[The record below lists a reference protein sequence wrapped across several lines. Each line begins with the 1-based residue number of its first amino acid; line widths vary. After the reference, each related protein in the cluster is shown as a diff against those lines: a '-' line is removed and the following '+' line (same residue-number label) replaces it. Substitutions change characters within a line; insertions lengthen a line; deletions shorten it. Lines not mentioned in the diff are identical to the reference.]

1 MNAECH
7 SAECRILFIVMLTV
21 IMVNVVA
28 MLSVVM
34 QSVVMLSVVAPFLSS
49 KKHSSLFF
57 KNIVTKIETDNL
69 MKNLTFKER
78 GKGGRQKD

>member
-1 MNAECH
+1 MSHFIYSYADCH
-7 SAECRILFIVMLTV
+7 HAECRYAECRYAECRGAFPEL
-21 IMVNVVA
+21 
-28 MLSVVM
+28 
-34 QSVVMLSVVAPFLSS
+34 Q
-49 KKHSSLFF
+49 KHSSLFF